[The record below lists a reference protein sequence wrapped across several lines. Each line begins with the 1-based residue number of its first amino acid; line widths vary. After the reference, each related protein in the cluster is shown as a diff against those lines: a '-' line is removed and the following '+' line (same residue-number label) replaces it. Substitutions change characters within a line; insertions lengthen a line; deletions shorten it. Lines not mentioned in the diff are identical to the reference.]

1 MTTTVMMTKKVK
13 TRSMNKFPDS
23 RVIIVM
29 MIMMILMTIMTMM
42 TMMMTMTMPRSVSKF
57 GARLPREKEGQDH
70 TKQEGCLKSDP
81 LWSILNP
88 KVMKTIFAYLY

>member
-1 MTTTVMMTKKVK
+1 MTTTVRMTTKVK
-13 TRSMNKFPDS
+13 TISMNKFPAS
-23 RVIIVM
+23 RIIIVM
-29 MIMMILMTIMTMM
+29 MIMMIM
-42 TMMMTMTMPRSVSKF
+42 TMMMVMTMPRSVSKF
-57 GARLPREKEGQDH
+57 GARLPREEEGQDH